1 MIPGGSFG
9 GDRRPWEF
17 CGSCESRILLHLP
30 HSLCRGQLLEFCR
43 QRLEKKKKRIG
54 GRIFG
59 AIRQHLPPFDDAP
72 PRLFTNPNLALI
84 CVALQ

>member
-1 MIPGGSFG
+1 MPPSADIDISESVASPSF
-9 GDRRPWEF
+9 
-17 CGSCESRILLHLP
+17 S
-30 HSLCRGQLLEFCR
+30 LLEFCR

-59 AIRQHLPPFDDAP
+59 AVRQHLPPFDDAP